1 MAREQD
7 ESYQLLI
14 GISKGTIFVSRNF
27 GFTVSFTP
35 QGNPAPGMQ

>member
-14 GISKGTIFVSRNF
+14 GISKGTVFGRNLDF
-27 GFTVSFTP
+27 RLSITP
-35 QGNPAPGMQ
+35 QRNPQPGMQ

>member
-14 GISKGTIFVSRNF
+14 GISKGTVFGSRNF
-27 GFTVSFTP
+27 DFRLSTTP
-35 QGNPAPGMQ
+35 QGNPPPGMQ